1 VNWQNHK
8 PKGSTWLL
16 AAVCAI
22 ACAGCDDATRNT
34 AQAQPPQI
42 KPVVVQALAQP
53 QSQTKITG
61 LPLNTNPA
69 SQIRL
74 EPAQPLGSDLL
85 LSYAMWAFEAGQ
97 QDYHAGHLAKARQ
110 EFDLAIDSIL
120 GSGIDVN
127 SDPRFLAAYQ
137 RIVETVSSEEFAA
150 FREGDGFSEQKAEP
164 APIDAIPEIS
174 AGDPGTMD
182 PKLAASAAVELA
194 AVQHDF
200 PLTANEYV
208 LAYLNF
214 FHTPRGRA
222 IVETGLRRAGRYRSM
237 IERVMDEEGLPH
249 DLIYLAQAES
259 AFQPTAVSRA
269 QAVGLW
275 QFIAGRAH
283 EYGLQR
289 TWWVDERQDP
299 EKATRAAAHHLH
311 DLYNMFGDWY
321 LAMAAYNSGPGNVQK
336 AIERTGYADF
346 WELYKRNVLPKE
358 TRNYVPIIL
367 AMTLIAKD
375 PARYGIS
382 VTPEAPLASDRV
394 KPGQPID
401 LRLVAE
407 TIDVDVQTIR
417 ALNPSVLR
425 TVTPKDP
432 NFQLNLPAGTAGRF
446 MEGIAEI
453 PAADWVSWRRH
464 RVEEG
469 ETLAQ
474 IAKTFRVTPAAI
486 ISANELD
493 SHAPLE
499 VGRKLIIPAAAAP
512 DLAVG
517 KLTYYRVRKGD
528 TMPEIADQF
537 SVTAADIEKW
547 NHLASAHVTRG
558 MRLRVYPGGLGSS
571 SNAAAHSTA
580 PAHGT
585 MPTSVAHNTLPPA
598 APGAPVPSGAP
609 MAVTQT
615 IPAPTVVAASQPPC
629 VNCKPAAAAPGIVV
643 HKVTQGETLWSIA
656 QSYKTT
662 AEALRAGNRFLF
674 TRPLHVGDQ
683 LTIPPQHR

>member
-1 VNWQNHK
+1 VTRRNHK
-8 PKGSTWLL
+8 AKGSIWLL
-16 AAVCAI
+16 AAACAV
-22 ACAGCDDATRNT
+22 ACCAGCDDATRNT
-34 AQAQPPQI
+34 VQAQPPQI
-42 KPVVVQALAQP
+42 KPVVEQAAPPPAKL
-53 QSQTKITG
+53 TG
-61 LPLNTNPA
+61 LPLNANPA
-69 SQIRL
+69 SLVLL
-74 EPAQPLGSDLL
+74 EHSQPLGSDLL
-85 LSYAMWAFEAGQ
+85 LSYSMWAFEAGQ
-97 QDYHAGHLAKARQ
+97 QDYRAGHLTKARQ

-150 FREGDGFSEQKAEP
+150 FREGDGFSEQKAEA
-164 APIDAIPEIS
+164 APIDAIPEID
-174 AGDPGTMD
+174 APEPGTLD

-200 PLTANEYV
+200 PLAANEYV

-214 FHTPRGRA
+214 FRTPRGRA

-237 IERVMDEEGLPH
+237 IERVLDEEGLPH

-259 AFQPTAVSRA
+259 AFQPTAVSHA

-382 VTPEAPLASDRV
+382 VTPEAPLTSDRV

-425 TVTPKDP
+425 TVTPKDS
-432 NFQLNLPAGTAGRF
+432 NFELNLPPGTADRF
-446 MEGIAEI
+446 MEGVAEI
-453 PAADWVSWRRH
+453 PSADWVSWRRH

-469 ETLAQ
+469 ETLTQ

-486 ISANELD
+486 ISANEMD
-493 SHAPLE
+493 AHAPLE
-499 VGRKLIIPAAAAP
+499 VGRKLIIPAAALP

-528 TMPEIADQF
+528 TMADIANQYN
-537 SVTAADIEKW
+537 VTSAEIEKW
-547 NHLASAHVTRG
+547 NHLASPKVTRG
-558 MRLRVYPGGLGSS
+558 MRLRVYPGGIGNPSS
-571 SNAAAHSTA
+571 ASMHTATAKTNDAKTTVASTA
-580 PAHGT
+580 
-585 MPTSVAHNTLPPA
+585 
-598 APGAPVPSGAP
+598 
-609 MAVTQT
+609 AVKQT
-615 IPAPTVVAASQPPC
+615 IAAPTVDAPIVVAKSQPFC
-629 VNCKPAAAAPGIVV
+629 ANCKVGAAPPSVV
-643 HKVTQGETLWSIA
+643 MHKVVQGETLWSIA
-656 QSYKTT
+656 QFYKTT

-683 LTIPPQHR
+683 LTIPPQHP

>member
-1 VNWQNHK
+1 
-8 PKGSTWLL
+8 
-16 AAVCAI
+16 
-22 ACAGCDDATRNT
+22 
-34 AQAQPPQI
+34 
-42 KPVVVQALAQP
+42 
-53 QSQTKITG
+53 
-61 LPLNTNPA
+61 
-69 SQIRL
+69 
-74 EPAQPLGSDLL
+74 
-85 LSYAMWAFEAGQ
+85 M
-97 QDYHAGHLAKARQ
+97 
-110 EFDLAIDSIL
+110 
-120 GSGIDVN
+120 
-127 SDPRFLAAYQ
+127 
-137 RIVETVSSEEFAA
+137 
-150 FREGDGFSEQKAEP
+150 
-164 APIDAIPEIS
+164 
-174 AGDPGTMD
+174 
-182 PKLAASAAVELA
+182 
-194 AVQHDF
+194 QHDF

-214 FHTPRGRA
+214 FHTTRGRA

-237 IERVMDEEGLPH
+237 IERVLDEEGLPH

-259 AFQPTAVSRA
+259 AFQPTAVSHA

-382 VTPEAPLASDRV
+382 VTPEPALTSDRV

-425 TVTPKDP
+425 TVTPKDA
-432 NFQLNLPAGTAGRF
+432 NFELNLPAGTADRF
-446 MEGIAEI
+446 MEGIADI
-453 PAADWVSWRRH
+453 PPADWVSWRRH

-469 ETLAQ
+469 ETLTQ

-486 ISANELD
+486 ISANEMD
-493 SHAPLE
+493 AHAPLE
-499 VGRKLIIPAAAAP
+499 VGRKLIIPAAALP

-528 TMPEIADQF
+528 TLADIANQY
-537 SVTAADIEKW
+537 SVTSAEIEKW
-547 NHLASAHVTRG
+547 NHLSSPHVVRG
-558 MRLRVYPGGLGSS
+558 MRLRVYPGGIATSAS
-571 SNAAAHSTA
+571 AASHGTA

-585 MPTSVAHNTLPPA
+585 TQPNVAHNDVVPA
-598 APGAPVPSGAP
+598 NP
-609 MAVTQT
+609 MPTASTQSLS
-615 IPAPTVVAASQPPC
+615 APTVVAASQPAC
-629 VNCKPAAAAPGIVV
+629 VNCKVPAAAPGAVV

-683 LTIPPQHR
+683 LTIPPIHR

>member
-1 VNWQNHK
+1 VNWRNYK
-8 PKGSTWLL
+8 PKGSIWLL
-16 AAVCAI
+16 AAACAI
-22 ACAGCDDATRNT
+22 ACAGCDDANRNT
-34 AQAQPPQI
+34 IQAKPPEI
-42 KPVVVQALAQP
+42 KPVVEQAAPAQP
-53 QSQTKITG
+53 KLTG
-61 LPLNTNPA
+61 LPLNTNHASSVLIQPPA
-69 SQIRL
+69 
-74 EPAQPLGSDLL
+74 PLGSDLL
-85 LSYAMWAFEAGQ
+85 LSYSMWAFEAGQ
-97 QDYHAGHLAKARQ
+97 QDYRAGHLTKARQ
-110 EFDLAIDSIL
+110 EFDLAIDSLL

-150 FREGDGFSEQKAEP
+150 FREGDGFSEQKAEA
-164 APIDAIPEIS
+164 APIDAIPEID
-174 AGDPGTMD
+174 APEPGTMD

-200 PLTANEYV
+200 PLAANEYV

-214 FHTPRGRA
+214 FRTTRGRA
-222 IVETGLRRAGRYRSM
+222 IVETGLRRAGRYRPM
-237 IERVMDEEGLPH
+237 IERVLDEEGLPH

-259 AFQPTAVSRA
+259 AFQPTAVSHA

-382 VTPEAPLASDRV
+382 VTPEPYLTSDRV
-394 KPGQPID
+394 KPGQAID

-425 TVTPKDP
+425 TVTPNDP
-432 NFQLNLPAGTAGRF
+432 NFELKLPAGTADRF
-446 MEGIAEI
+446 LAGIAEI

-469 ETLAQ
+469 ETLTQ

-486 ISANELD
+486 VSANELD

-499 VGRKLIIPAAAAP
+499 VGRKLIIPAAATP

-528 TMPEIADQF
+528 TLPAIADQY
-537 SVTAADIEKW
+537 SVTQAEIEKW
-547 NHLASAHVTRG
+547 NHLTSAKVVRG
-558 MRLRVYPGGLGSS
+558 MRLRVYPGGLATSS
-571 SNAAAHSTA
+571 SAANHATPKTNVTA
-580 PAHGT
+580 
-585 MPTSVAHNTLPPA
+585 S
-598 APGAPVPSGAP
+598 
-609 MAVTQT
+609 AV
-615 IPAPTVVAASQPPC
+615 APTIAASTVTVPKVVTPKVVAASQPLC
-629 VNCKPAAAAPGIVV
+629 ANCKPGAAPPGAVV
-643 HKVTQGETLWSIA
+643 HKVEQGETLWSIA

-683 LTIPPQHR
+683 LTIPPQHP

>member
-1 VNWQNHK
+1 MAQLTSSIWQPSKILGLGAHSVPGLANRVNWHNHK
-8 PKGSTWLL
+8 PKGTVWLL
-16 AAVCAI
+16 AAACVML
-22 ACAGCDDATRNT
+22 CAGCDDATRNT
-34 AQAQPPQI
+34 VQARPPEIQPVVEQAPPPPQ
-42 KPVVVQALAQP
+42 A
-53 QSQTKITG
+53 KITG
-61 LPLNTNPA
+61 LPLNSNTASLTIIERPA
-69 SQIRL
+69 
-74 EPAQPLGSDLL
+74 PFASDLL
-85 LSYAMWAFEAGQ
+85 LSYSMWAFEAGQ
-97 QDYHAGHLAKARQ
+97 QDYRAGHLAKARQ
-110 EFDLAIDSIL
+110 EFDLAIDSLL
-120 GSGIDVN
+120 GSGVDINRD
-127 SDPRFLAAYQ
+127 SRFLAAYQ

-164 APIDAIPEIS
+164 APIDAIPEIG
-174 AGDPGTMD
+174 AAEPGALD

-214 FHTPRGRA
+214 FHTNRGRA

-237 IERVMDEEGLPH
+237 IERVLDEEGLPH

-425 TVTPKDP
+425 TVTPRDP
-432 NFQLNLPAGTAGRF
+432 NFELKLPAGTAEQF
-446 MEGIAEI
+446 LAGIAEI

-469 ETLAQ
+469 ETLTQ

-486 ISANELD
+486 VSANEMD
-493 SHAPLE
+493 AHAPLE
-499 VGRKLIIPAAAAP
+499 VGRKLIIPAAAQP

-528 TMPEIADQF
+528 TLPAIADQY
-537 SVTAADIEKW
+537 SVTTAELEKW
-547 NHLASAHVTRG
+547 NHLASAKVSRG
-558 MRLRVYPGGLGSS
+558 MRLRVYPGGLGTTSS
-571 SNAAAHSTA
+571 VASHGTTQTNLA
-580 PAHGT
+580 PA
-585 MPTSVAHNTLPPA
+585 
-598 APGAPVPSGAP
+598 
-609 MAVTQT
+609 VT
-615 IPAPTVVAASQPPC
+615 PTVVAASQPLC
-629 VNCKPAAAAPGIVV
+629 ANCKAAVIPSGVVV
-643 HKVTQGETLWSIA
+643 HKVVQGETLWSIA

-674 TRPLHVGDQ
+674 NRPLQVGDQ

>member
-1 VNWQNHK
+1 VEQ
-8 PKGSTWLL
+8 
-16 AAVCAI
+16 
-22 ACAGCDDATRNT
+22 T
-34 AQAQPPQI
+34 APPQP
-42 KPVVVQALAQP
+42 KL
-53 QSQTKITG
+53 TG

-69 SQIRL
+69 ALVQLQPPQRL
-74 EPAQPLGSDLL
+74 DSDLL

-97 QDYHAGHLAKARQ
+97 QDYRAGHLAKARQ
-110 EFDLAIDSIL
+110 EFDLAIDSLL
-120 GSGIDVN
+120 GSGLDIN
-127 SDPRFLAAYQ
+127 ANPRFLAAYQ
-137 RIVETVSSEEFAA
+137 RIIETVSSEEFAA

-164 APIDAIPEIS
+164 APIDAIPEIGV
-174 AGDPGTMD
+174 AAPGTMD
-182 PKLAASAAVELA
+182 PKLAASAAVELT

-237 IERVMDEEGLPH
+237 IERVLDEEGLPH

-275 QFIAGRAH
+275 QFVAARGH

-289 TWWVDERQDP
+289 SWWVDDRQDP

-311 DLYNMFGDWY
+311 DLYNIFGDWY

-382 VTPEAPLASDRV
+382 VTPEPVVISDRV

-417 ALNPSVLR
+417 ALNPSLLR
-425 TVTPKDP
+425 TVTPNDP
-432 NFQLNLPAGTAGRF
+432 NFELNLPAGTADRF
-446 MEGIAEI
+446 LADLAEI
-453 PAADWVSWRRH
+453 PAAKWVSWRRH

-469 ETLAQ
+469 ESLSHVAV
-474 IAKTFRVTPAAI
+474 TFHVTPAAI
-486 ISANELD
+486 ADANDLNIR
-493 SHAPLE
+493 APLE
-499 VGRKLIIPAAAAP
+499 VGKKLIIPAAAKPEFA
-512 DLAVG
+512 LG

-528 TMPEIADQF
+528 TLQGIADEY
-537 SVTAADIEKW
+537 SVSSAEIQRW
-547 NHLASAHVTRG
+547 NHLASAKVTRG
-558 MRLRVYPGGLGSS
+558 MRLRVYPGGLGS
-571 SNAAAHSTA
+571 ASTA
-580 PAHGT
+580 SSHAAT
-585 MPTSVAHNTLPPA
+585 KPTVASTVL
-598 APGAPVPSGAP
+598 
-609 MAVTQT
+609 
-615 IPAPTVVAASQPPC
+615 PAPTVVAVAQPPC
-629 VNCKPAAAAPGIVV
+629 ANCKPAAAPPGIVV
-643 HKVTQGETLWSIA
+643 HKVEQGETLWSIA
-656 QSYKTT
+656 QFYKTT

-674 TRPLHVGDQ
+674 TRPLHVGDM

>member
-1 VNWQNHK
+1 VNLGTHK
-8 PKGSTWLL
+8 PKGTVWLLL
-16 AAVCAI
+16 AACAM
-22 ACAGCDDATRNT
+22 ACAGCDDASRN
-34 AQAQPPQI
+34 AVQARPPEI
-42 KPVVVQALAQP
+42 KPVSEQTVAPQP
-53 QSQTKITG
+53 KLSG
-61 LPLNTNPA
+61 LPLNINRA
-69 SQIRL
+69 SLTLL
-74 EPAQPLGSDLL
+74 EPAPPLGSDLL
-85 LSYAMWAFEAGQ
+85 LSYAMWAFDAGQ
-97 QDYHAGHLAKARQ
+97 QDYRAGHLAKARQ

-150 FREGDGFSEQKAEP
+150 FREGDGFSEQKAEA
-164 APIDAIPEIS
+164 APIDAIPEI
-174 AGDPGTMD
+174 GEPEPGTLD

-214 FHTPRGRA
+214 FHTTRGRA

-382 VTPEAPLASDRV
+382 VTPEPSLSSDRV

-407 TIDVDVQTIR
+407 TIGVDVQTIR

-425 TVTPKDP
+425 TVTPNDP
-432 NFQLNLPAGTAGRF
+432 NFELNLPAGTADRF
-446 MEGIAEI
+446 MTDIAEI
-453 PAADWVSWRRH
+453 PPANWVSWRRH

-469 ETLAQ
+469 ESLAQ
-474 IAKTFRVTPAAI
+474 IAKTFRVTPTAI
-486 ISANELD
+486 VSANELD

-499 VGRKLIIPAAAAP
+499 VGRKLIIPASAAP

-528 TMPEIADQF
+528 TLPQIADQF
-537 SVTAADIEKW
+537 SVTSAEIEKW
-547 NHLASAHVTRG
+547 NHLASAHVARG
-558 MRLRVYPGGLGSS
+558 MRLRVYPGGLGTSS
-571 SNAAAHSTA
+571 SASASAHTAPKTNAAGNTVA
-580 PAHGT
+580 PAA
-585 MPTSVAHNTLPPA
+585 S
-598 APGAPVPSGAP
+598 PV
-609 MAVTQT
+609 VT
-615 IPAPTVVAASQPPC
+615 PTVMSASQPLC
-629 VNCKPAAAAPGIVV
+629 ANCKTSAAPPGVLVHRVV
-643 HKVTQGETLWSIA
+643 QGETLWSIA

-683 LTIPPQHR
+683 LTIPLRQP

>member
-1 VNWQNHK
+1 
-8 PKGSTWLL
+8 
-16 AAVCAI
+16 
-22 ACAGCDDATRNT
+22 
-34 AQAQPPQI
+34 
-42 KPVVVQALAQP
+42 
-53 QSQTKITG
+53 
-61 LPLNTNPA
+61 
-69 SQIRL
+69 
-74 EPAQPLGSDLL
+74 
-85 LSYAMWAFEAGQ
+85 MWAFEAGQ
-97 QDYHAGHLAKARQ
+97 RDYRAGHLTKARQ
-110 EFDLAIDSIL
+110 EFDLAIDSLL
-120 GSGIDVN
+120 GSGLDIN

-137 RIVETVSSEEFAA
+137 RIIETVSSEEFAA
-150 FREGDGFSEQKAEP
+150 FREGDGFSEQKAEA
-164 APIDAIPEIS
+164 APIDAIPEI
-174 AGDPGTMD
+174 GVPEPGTLD

-214 FHTPRGRA
+214 FRTPRGRA
-222 IVETGLRRAGRYRSM
+222 IVETGLRRAGRYRPM
-237 IERVMDEEGLPH
+237 IERALDEEGLPH

-289 TWWVDERQDP
+289 TWWVDARQDP

-382 VTPEAPLASDRV
+382 VTPEASLTSDRV
-394 KPGQPID
+394 RPGQPID

-417 ALNPSVLR
+417 ALNPSLLR
-425 TVTPKDP
+425 TVTPNDP
-432 NFQLNLPAGTAGRF
+432 NFELNLPPGTADRF
-446 MEGIAEI
+446 LAEIAEI
-453 PAADWVSWRRH
+453 PAANWVSWRRH

-469 ETLAQ
+469 ESLAQ
-474 IAKTFRVTPAAI
+474 IAKTFHVTLAAI
-486 ISANELD
+486 ADANDLN
-493 SHAPLE
+493 SRAPLE
-499 VGRKLIIPAAAAP
+499 TGHKLIIPAAATPEFA
-512 DLAVG
+512 LG

-528 TMPEIADQF
+528 TLQAIADQY
-537 SVTAADIEKW
+537 SVTSAEIQKW
-547 NHLASAHVTRG
+547 NHLASAKVSRG
-558 MRLRVYPGGLGSS
+558 MRLRVYPGGLGTSS
-571 SNAAAHSTA
+571 ASST
-580 PAHGT
+580 HGT
-585 MPTSVAHNTLPPA
+585 
-598 APGAPVPSGAP
+598 
-609 MAVTQT
+609 TQT
-615 IPAPTVVAASQPPC
+615 NVAPIVVAASQPLC
-629 VNCKPAAAAPGIVV
+629 ANCKAPAVPPGIVV
-643 HKVTQGETLWSIA
+643 HKVEQGETLWSIA

-683 LTIPPQHR
+683 LTIPPQDP

>member
-1 VNWQNHK
+1 M
-8 PKGSTWLL
+8 
-16 AAVCAI
+16 
-22 ACAGCDDATRNT
+22 ACAGCDDAARNT

-42 KPVVVQALAQP
+42 KPVVEQTAPAQP
-53 QSQTKITG
+53 PAKLTG

-69 SQIRL
+69 SRILL
-74 EPAQPLGSDLL
+74 ERPQPLGSDLL

-97 QDYHAGHLAKARQ
+97 QDYRAGHLTKARQ

-120 GSGIDVN
+120 GSGVDVN
-127 SDPRFLAAYQ
+127 SEPRFLAAYQ

-150 FREGDGFSEQKAEP
+150 FREGDGFSEQKAEA
-164 APIDAIPEIS
+164 APIDAIPEIG
-174 AGDPGTMD
+174 AAEPGTVD

-237 IERVMDEEGLPH
+237 IERVLDEEGLPH

-259 AFQPTAVSRA
+259 AFQPTAVSHA

-425 TVTPKDP
+425 TVTPRDS
-432 NFQLNLPAGTAGRF
+432 NFELNLPAGTADRF

-453 PAADWVSWRRH
+453 PSADWVSWRRH

-469 ETLAQ
+469 ETLTQ

-486 ISANELD
+486 ISANEMD
-493 SHAPLE
+493 AHAPLE
-499 VGRKLIIPAAAAP
+499 VGRKLIIPAAALP

-528 TMPEIADQF
+528 TMADIANQY
-537 SVTAADIEKW
+537 SVTSAEIEKW
-547 NHLASAHVTRG
+547 NHLASPKVTRG
-558 MRLRVYPGGLGSS
+558 MRLRVYPGGMGNSLSAATHTTPAKTNATNVS
-571 SNAAAHSTA
+571 SNVGPASDVKTSDVKPTVAA
-580 PAHGT
+580 
-585 MPTSVAHNTLPPA
+585 TS
-598 APGAPVPSGAP
+598 
-609 MAVTQT
+609 AVKQT
-615 IPAPTVVAASQPPC
+615 VVAPTVVAASQPFC
-629 VNCKPAAAAPGIVV
+629 ANCKVGAAPPSAVV
-643 HKVTQGETLWSIA
+643 HKVVPGETLWSIA
-656 QSYKTT
+656 QFYKTT

-683 LTIPPQHR
+683 LTIPPQHP

>member
-1 VNWQNHK
+1 MEQQAPAPR
-8 PKGSTWLL
+8 PKL
-16 AAVCAI
+16 
-22 ACAGCDDATRNT
+22 
-34 AQAQPPQI
+34 
-42 KPVVVQALAQP
+42 
-53 QSQTKITG
+53 TG

-69 SQIRL
+69 AMVQL
-74 EPAQPLGSDLL
+74 QPPAKLDSDLL
-85 LSYAMWAFEAGQ
+85 LSYAMWAFDAGQ
-97 QDYHAGHLAKARQ
+97 MDYRAGHLTKARQ
-110 EFDLAIDSIL
+110 EFDLAIDSLL
-120 GSGIDVN
+120 GSGVDIN
-127 SDPRFLAAYQ
+127 TNPRFLAAYQ
-137 RIVETVSSEEFAA
+137 RIIDTVSSEEFAA

-164 APIDAIPEIS
+164 APIDAIPEIGV
-174 AGDPGTMD
+174 ATPGTMD

-214 FHTPRGRA
+214 FHTTRGRA

-237 IERVMDEEGLPH
+237 IERVLDDEGLPH

-275 QFIAGRAH
+275 QFVSGRGR

-289 TWWVDERQDP
+289 SWWVDERQDP

-367 AMTLIAKD
+367 ALTLIAKD

-382 VTPEAPLASDRV
+382 VTPEPVVASDRV

-417 ALNPSVLR
+417 ALNPSLLR
-425 TVTPKDP
+425 TVTPNDP
-432 NFQLNLPAGTAGRF
+432 KFELNLPAGTADHF
-446 MEGIAEI
+446 LAEIAEI
-453 PAADWVSWRRH
+453 PAAKWVSWRRH

-469 ETLAQ
+469 ESLSH
-474 IAKTFRVTPAAI
+474 IAVTFHVTPTAI
-486 ISANELD
+486 ADANGLNIRE
-493 SHAPLE
+493 PLE
-499 VGRKLIIPAAAAP
+499 VGEKLIIPAAAKSE
-512 DLAVG
+512 LALG

-528 TMPEIADQF
+528 TMQAIADQY
-537 SVTAADIEKW
+537 SVTSADIEKW
-547 NHLASAHVTRG
+547 NHLASGRVTRG
-558 MRLRVYPGGLGSS
+558 MRLRVYPGGLGTSS
-571 SNAAAHSTA
+571 ASVSH
-580 PAHGT
+580 PAT
-585 MPTSVAHNTLPPA
+585 KPA
-598 APGAPVPSGAP
+598 I
-609 MAVTQT
+609 T
-615 IPAPTVVAASQPPC
+615 PTVVAASQPAC
-629 VNCKPAAAAPGIVV
+629 ANCQPSAAPSGVV
-643 HKVTQGETLWSIA
+643 THKVEQGETLWSIA
-656 QSYKTT
+656 QFYKTT

-674 TRPLHVGDQ
+674 TRPLHVGDL

>member
-1 VNWQNHK
+1 VTRRNHK
-8 PKGSTWLL
+8 AKGSIWLL
-16 AAVCAI
+16 AAACAV
-22 ACAGCDDATRNT
+22 ACCAGCDDATRNT

-42 KPVVVQALAQP
+42 KPVVEQAAPPPPKL
-53 QSQTKITG
+53 TG
-61 LPLNTNPA
+61 LPLNSNPA
-69 SQIRL
+69 SLVLL
-74 EPAQPLGSDLL
+74 ERPQPLGSDLL

-97 QDYHAGHLAKARQ
+97 QDYRAGHLTKARQ

-150 FREGDGFSEQKAEP
+150 FREGDGFSEQKAEA
-164 APIDAIPEIS
+164 APIDAIPEIG
-174 AGDPGTMD
+174 AAEPGSVD

-237 IERVMDEEGLPH
+237 IERVLDEEGLPH

-259 AFQPTAVSRA
+259 AFQPTAVSHA

-425 TVTPKDP
+425 TVTPRDS
-432 NFQLNLPAGTAGRF
+432 NFELNLPAGTADRF

-453 PAADWVSWRRH
+453 PSADWVSWRRH

-469 ETLAQ
+469 ETLTQ

-486 ISANELD
+486 ISAND
-493 SHAPLE
+493 MDAHAPLE
-499 VGRKLIIPAAAAP
+499 VGRKLIIPAAALP

-528 TMPEIADQF
+528 TMADIANQY
-537 SVTAADIEKW
+537 SVTSAEIEKW
-547 NHLASAHVTRG
+547 NHLASPKITRG
-558 MRLRVYPGGLGSS
+558 MRLRVYPGGLGNSS
-571 SNAAAHSTA
+571 SVATHASPPKTNAAGNVESASDAKTTDAKTTAAATST
-580 PAHGT
+580 
-585 MPTSVAHNTLPPA
+585 VK
-598 APGAPVPSGAP
+598 
-609 MAVTQT
+609 QT
-615 IPAPTVVAASQPPC
+615 VVAPTVVAASQPFC
-629 VNCKPAAAAPGIVV
+629 ANCKVGATPPSAVV
-643 HKVTQGETLWSIA
+643 HKVVQGETLWSIA

-683 LTIPPQHR
+683 LTIPPQHP

>member
-1 VNWQNHK
+1 VKSGAHK
-8 PKGSTWLL
+8 PKSGICLL
-16 AAVCAI
+16 AA
-22 ACAGCDDATRNT
+22 ACLLACVGCDDASRN
-34 AQAQPPQI
+34 AVQARPPEI
-42 KPVVVQALAQP
+42 KPVIEQAASPQP
-53 QSQTKITG
+53 KLTG
-61 LPLNTNPA
+61 LPLNVNPA
-69 SQIRL
+69 ALLQLQPSQMM
-74 EPAQPLGSDLL
+74 GSDLL
-85 LSYAMWAFEAGQ
+85 LSYSMWAFEAGQ

-110 EFDLAIDSIL
+110 EFDLAIDSLL
-120 GSGIDVN
+120 GSGIDIN
-127 SDPRFLAAYQ
+127 SNPRFLAAYQ
-137 RIVETVSSEEFAA
+137 RIIETVSSEEFAA
-150 FREGDGFSEQKAEP
+150 FREGDGFSEQKAEA
-164 APIDAIPEIS
+164 APIDAIPEIG
-174 AGDPGTMD
+174 AAAPGTLD
-182 PKLAASAAVELA
+182 PKLAASAAIELA

-200 PLTANEYV
+200 PLTANEFV

-237 IERVMDEEGLPH
+237 IERVLDEEGLPH

-275 QFIAGRAH
+275 QFVSGRGR

-289 TWWVDERQDP
+289 SWWVDERQDP

-367 AMTLIAKD
+367 ALTLIAKD

-382 VTPEAPLASDRV
+382 VTPEPFLTSDRV

-407 TIDVDVQTIR
+407 TVDVDVQTIR
-417 ALNPSVLR
+417 ALNPSLLR
-425 TVTPKDP
+425 TVTPNDP
-432 NFQLNLPAGTAGRF
+432 NFELNLPAGTADRF
-446 MEGIAEI
+446 LAGIADI
-453 PAADWVSWRRH
+453 PAEKWVSWRRH
-464 RVEEG
+464 RIEEG
-469 ETLAQ
+469 ESLSH
-474 IAKTFRVTPAAI
+474 IAITFHVTPAAI
-486 ISANELD
+486 ADANGLNLR
-493 SHAPLE
+493 APLE
-499 VGRKLIIPAAAAP
+499 VGQKLIIPASAKPEYA
-512 DLAVG
+512 LG

-528 TMPEIADQF
+528 TMQAIADEY
-537 SVTAADIEKW
+537 SVSSAEIEKW
-547 NHLASAHVTRG
+547 NHLSSPKVTRG
-558 MRLRVYPGGLGSS
+558 MRLRVYPGGLGTSS
-571 SNAAAHSTA
+571 ATTSHSATK
-580 PAHGT
+580 P
-585 MPTSVAHNTLPPA
+585 
-598 APGAPVPSGAP
+598 
-609 MAVTQT
+609 AVT
-615 IPAPTVVAASQPPC
+615 PTVVAAAQPQC
-629 VNCKPAAAAPGIVV
+629 ANCKAPAVPSGVVV
-643 HKVTQGETLWSIA
+643 HKVEPGETLWSIA

-683 LTIPPQHR
+683 LAIPPQHR

>member
-1 VNWQNHK
+1 MV
-8 PKGSTWLL
+8 LL
-16 AAVCAI
+16 
-22 ACAGCDDATRNT
+22 
-34 AQAQPPQI
+34 QPP
-42 KPVVVQALAQP
+42 
-53 QSQTKITG
+53 
-61 LPLNTNPA
+61 PA
-69 SQIRL
+69 
-74 EPAQPLGSDLL
+74 LGSDLL
-85 LSYAMWAFEAGQ
+85 LSYSMWAFEAGQ
-97 QDYHAGHLAKARQ
+97 RDYRAGHLTKARQ
-110 EFDLAIDSIL
+110 EFDLAIDSLL
-120 GSGIDVN
+120 GSGLDIN

-137 RIVETVSSEEFAA
+137 RIIETVSSEEFAA
-150 FREGDGFSEQKAEP
+150 FREGDGFSEQKAEA
-164 APIDAIPEIS
+164 APIDAIPEI
-174 AGDPGTMD
+174 GVPEPGTLD

-214 FHTPRGRA
+214 FRTPRGRA
-222 IVETGLRRAGRYRSM
+222 IVETGLRRAGRYRPM
-237 IERVMDEEGLPH
+237 IERALDEEGLPH

-382 VTPEAPLASDRV
+382 VTPEASLTSDRV
-394 KPGQPID
+394 RPGQPID

-417 ALNPSVLR
+417 ALNPSLLR
-425 TVTPKDP
+425 TVTPNDP
-432 NFQLNLPAGTAGRF
+432 NFELNLPPGTADRF
-446 MEGIAEI
+446 LAEIAEI
-453 PAADWVSWRRH
+453 PAANWVSWRRH

-469 ETLAQ
+469 ESLAQ
-474 IAKTFRVTPAAI
+474 IAKTFHVTLAAI
-486 ISANELD
+486 ADANDLN
-493 SHAPLE
+493 SRAPLE
-499 VGRKLIIPAAAAP
+499 TGHKLIIPAAATPEFA
-512 DLAVG
+512 LG

-528 TMPEIADQF
+528 TLQAIADQY
-537 SVTAADIEKW
+537 SVTSAEIQKW
-547 NHLASAHVTRG
+547 NHLASAKVSRG
-558 MRLRVYPGGLGSS
+558 MRLRVYPGGLGTSS
-571 SNAAAHSTA
+571 ASST
-580 PAHGT
+580 HGT
-585 MPTSVAHNTLPPA
+585 
-598 APGAPVPSGAP
+598 
-609 MAVTQT
+609 TQT
-615 IPAPTVVAASQPPC
+615 NVAPIVVAASQPLC
-629 VNCKPAAAAPGIVV
+629 ANCKAPAVPPGIVV
-643 HKVTQGETLWSIA
+643 HKVEQGETLWSIA

-683 LTIPPQHR
+683 LTIPPQDP

>member
-1 VNWQNHK
+1 V
-8 PKGSTWLL
+8 GSAWLLL
-16 AAVCAI
+16 AACWLV
-22 ACAGCDDATRNT
+22 CAGCDDASRNT
-34 AQAQPPQI
+34 FQARPPEI
-42 KPVVVQALAQP
+42 KPVVEQTSPPQP
-53 QSQTKITG
+53 KLTG

-69 SQIRL
+69 ALVQLQPPQRL
-74 EPAQPLGSDLL
+74 DSDLM

-97 QDYHAGHLAKARQ
+97 QDYRAGHLAKARQ
-110 EFDLAIDSIL
+110 EFDLAIDSLL
-120 GSGIDVN
+120 GSGLDIN
-127 SDPRFLAAYQ
+127 ANPRFLAAYQ
-137 RIVETVSSEEFAA
+137 HIIETVSSEEFAA
-150 FREGDGFSEQKAEP
+150 FREGDGFTEQKAEP
-164 APIDAIPEIS
+164 APIDAIPEIG
-174 AGDPGTMD
+174 AAAPGTMD

-237 IERVMDEEGLPH
+237 IERVLDEEGLPH

-275 QFIAGRAH
+275 QFVAARGH
-283 EYGLQR
+283 EYGWHR
-289 TWWVDERQDP
+289 SWWVDDRQDP

-382 VTPEAPLASDRV
+382 VTPEPVVISDRV

-417 ALNPSVLR
+417 ALNPSLLR
-425 TVTPKDP
+425 TVTPNDP
-432 NFQLNLPAGTAGRF
+432 NFELNLPAGTADRF
-446 MEGIAEI
+446 LTEITAI
-453 PAADWVSWRRH
+453 PAAKWVSWRRH

-469 ETLAQ
+469 ESLSH
-474 IAKTFRVTPAAI
+474 IAVTFHVTPAAI
-486 ISANELD
+486 ADANDLNIRM
-493 SHAPLE
+493 PLE
-499 VGRKLIIPAAAAP
+499 AGKKLIIPAAAKPEFA
-512 DLAVG
+512 LG

-528 TMPEIADQF
+528 TLQGIADEY
-537 SVTAADIEKW
+537 SVSSAEIQKW
-547 NHLASAHVTRG
+547 NHLASAKVTRG
-558 MRLRVYPGGLGSS
+558 MRLRVYPGGLGST
-571 SNAAAHSTA
+571 STA
-580 PAHGT
+580 SSHAPAK
-585 MPTSVAHNTLPPA
+585 PTV
-598 APGAPVPSGAP
+598 
-609 MAVTQT
+609 
-615 IPAPTVVAASQPPC
+615 APTVVAVAQPASQSPC
-629 VNCKPAAAAPGIVV
+629 ANCKPAAAPAGIVV
-643 HKVTQGETLWSIA
+643 HKVEQGETLWSIA
-656 QSYKTT
+656 QFYKTT

-674 TRPLHVGDQ
+674 TRPLHVGDM

>member
-1 VNWQNHK
+1 VNWRNHK
-8 PKGSTWLL
+8 PKGSIWLL
-16 AAVCAI
+16 AA
-22 ACAGCDDATRNT
+22 ACAVACVACDDASRNT
-34 AQAQPPQI
+34 FQAQPPQI
-42 KPVVVQALAQP
+42 KPVVEQAAAPLKP
-53 QSQTKITG
+53 KLTG

-69 SQIRL
+69 SLVQL
-74 EPAQPLGSDLL
+74 QPPSPMGSDLL
-85 LSYAMWAFEAGQ
+85 LSYAMWAFAAGQ

-110 EFDLAIDSIL
+110 EFDLAIDSLL
-120 GSGIDVN
+120 GSGVDVN

-150 FREGDGFSEQKAEP
+150 FREGDGFSEQKAEA
-164 APIDAIPEIS
+164 APIDAIPEI
-174 AGDPGTMD
+174 GVPEPGTLD

-214 FHTPRGRA
+214 FHTTRGRA

-259 AFQPTAVSRA
+259 AFQPTAVSHA

-432 NFQLNLPAGTAGRF
+432 NFQLNLPTGTADRF
-446 MEGIAEI
+446 LEGIAEI
-453 PAADWVSWRRH
+453 PSANWVSWRRH
-464 RVEEG
+464 KVEEG
-469 ETLAQ
+469 ETLTQ

-486 ISANELD
+486 ISANEMD
-493 SHAPLE
+493 AHAPIE
-499 VGRKLIIPAAAAP
+499 IGRKLIIPAAALP

-528 TMPEIADQF
+528 TLADIANQY
-537 SVTAADIEKW
+537 SVTSAEIEKW
-547 NHLASAHVTRG
+547 NHLASPHVVRG
-558 MRLRVYPGGLGSS
+558 MRLRVYPGGMGSS
-571 SNAAAHSTA
+571 LSVAAARGTV
-580 PAHGT
+580 PAHGAT
-585 MPTSVAHNTLPPA
+585 QANVVHNSVAPPTA
-598 APGAPVPSGAP
+598 TPT
-609 MAVTQT
+609 AVTQSAAQT
-615 IPAPTVVAASQPPC
+615 FSAPTVVSASQPAC
-629 VNCKPAAAAPGIVV
+629 VNCKVATAAPGVVV

-656 QSYKTT
+656 QAYKTT

-674 TRPLHVGDQ
+674 ARPLHVGDM
-683 LTIPPQHR
+683 LTIPLQHR

>member
-1 VNWQNHK
+1 ME
-8 PKGSTWLL
+8 
-16 AAVCAI
+16 
-22 ACAGCDDATRNT
+22 
-34 AQAQPPQI
+34 QAPPA
-42 KPVVVQALAQP
+42 PP
-53 QSQTKITG
+53 KITD
-61 LPLNTNPA
+61 LPLNTGPSGLVLLQPPPA
-69 SQIRL
+69 
-74 EPAQPLGSDLL
+74 LGSDLL
-85 LSYAMWAFEAGQ
+85 LSYSMWAFEAGQ
-97 QDYHAGHLAKARQ
+97 RDYRAGHLTKARQ
-110 EFDLAIDSIL
+110 EFDLAIDSLL
-120 GSGIDVN
+120 GSGLDIN

-137 RIVETVSSEEFAA
+137 RIIETVSSEEFAA
-150 FREGDGFSEQKAEP
+150 FREGDGFSEQKAEA
-164 APIDAIPEIS
+164 APIDAIPEI
-174 AGDPGTMD
+174 GVPEPGTLD

-214 FHTPRGRA
+214 FRTPRGRA
-222 IVETGLRRAGRYRSM
+222 IVETGLRRAGRYRPM
-237 IERVMDEEGLPH
+237 IERALDEEGLPH

-382 VTPEAPLASDRV
+382 VTPEASLTSDRV
-394 KPGQPID
+394 RPGQPID

-417 ALNPSVLR
+417 ALNPSLLR
-425 TVTPKDP
+425 TVTPNDP
-432 NFQLNLPAGTAGRF
+432 NFELNLPPGTADRF
-446 MEGIAEI
+446 LAEIAEI
-453 PAADWVSWRRH
+453 PAANWVSWRRH

-469 ETLAQ
+469 ESLAQ
-474 IAKTFRVTPAAI
+474 IAKTFHVTLAAI
-486 ISANELD
+486 ADANDLN
-493 SHAPLE
+493 SRAPLE
-499 VGRKLIIPAAAAP
+499 TGHKLIIPAAATPEFA
-512 DLAVG
+512 LG

-528 TMPEIADQF
+528 TLQAIADQY
-537 SVTAADIEKW
+537 SVTSAEIQKW
-547 NHLASAHVTRG
+547 NHLASAKVSRG
-558 MRLRVYPGGLGSS
+558 MRLRVYPGGLGTSS
-571 SNAAAHSTA
+571 ASST
-580 PAHGT
+580 HGT
-585 MPTSVAHNTLPPA
+585 
-598 APGAPVPSGAP
+598 
-609 MAVTQT
+609 TQT
-615 IPAPTVVAASQPPC
+615 NVAPIVVAASQPLC
-629 VNCKPAAAAPGIVV
+629 ANCKAPAVPPGIVV
-643 HKVTQGETLWSIA
+643 HKVEQGETLWSIA

-683 LTIPPQHR
+683 LTIPPQDP

>member
-1 VNWQNHK
+1 LV
-8 PKGSTWLL
+8 LL
-16 AAVCAI
+16 
-22 ACAGCDDATRNT
+22 
-34 AQAQPPQI
+34 QPP
-42 KPVVVQALAQP
+42 
-53 QSQTKITG
+53 
-61 LPLNTNPA
+61 PA
-69 SQIRL
+69 
-74 EPAQPLGSDLL
+74 LGSDLL
-85 LSYAMWAFEAGQ
+85 LSYSMWAFEAGQ
-97 QDYHAGHLAKARQ
+97 RDYRAGHLTKARQ
-110 EFDLAIDSIL
+110 EFDLAIDSLL
-120 GSGIDVN
+120 GSGLDIN

-137 RIVETVSSEEFAA
+137 RIIETVSGEEFAA
-150 FREGDGFSEQKAEP
+150 FREGDGFSEQKAEA
-164 APIDAIPEIS
+164 APIDAIPEI
-174 AGDPGTMD
+174 GVPEPGTLD

-214 FHTPRGRA
+214 FRTPRGRA
-222 IVETGLRRAGRYRSM
+222 IVETGLRRAGRYRPM
-237 IERVMDEEGLPH
+237 IERALDEEGLPH

-259 AFQPTAVSRA
+259 AFQPTAVSHA

-382 VTPEAPLASDRV
+382 VTPEASLTSDRV
-394 KPGQPID
+394 RPGQPID

-417 ALNPSVLR
+417 ALNPSLLR
-425 TVTPKDP
+425 TVTPNDP
-432 NFQLNLPAGTAGRF
+432 NFELNLPPGTADRF
-446 MEGIAEI
+446 LAEIAEI
-453 PAADWVSWRRH
+453 PAANWVSWRRH

-469 ETLAQ
+469 ESLTQ
-474 IAKTFRVTPAAI
+474 IAKTFHVTPAAI
-486 ISANELD
+486 ADANDLN
-493 SHAPLE
+493 SRAPLE
-499 VGRKLIIPAAAAP
+499 TGRKLIIPAAATPEFA
-512 DLAVG
+512 LG

-528 TMPEIADQF
+528 TLLAIADQY
-537 SVTAADIEKW
+537 SVNSAEIQKW
-547 NHLASAHVTRG
+547 NHLASAKVSRG
-558 MRLRVYPGGLGSS
+558 MRLRVYPGGLGTSS
-571 SNAAAHSTA
+571 ASST
-580 PAHGT
+580 HGT
-585 MPTSVAHNTLPPA
+585 AQTNVAP
-598 APGAPVPSGAP
+598 
-609 MAVTQT
+609 
-615 IPAPTVVAASQPPC
+615 IVVAASQPLC
-629 VNCKPAAAAPGIVV
+629 ANCKAPPVPPGNVV
-643 HKVTQGETLWSIA
+643 HKVEQGETLWSIA

-674 TRPLHVGDQ
+674 TRPLQVGDQ
-683 LTIPPQHR
+683 LTIPPQHP